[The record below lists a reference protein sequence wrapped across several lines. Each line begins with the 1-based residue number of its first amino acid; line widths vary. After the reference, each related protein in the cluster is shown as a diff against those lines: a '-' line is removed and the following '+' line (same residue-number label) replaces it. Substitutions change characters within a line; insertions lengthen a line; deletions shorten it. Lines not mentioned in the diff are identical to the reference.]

1 MLLDGHI
8 QEAID
13 YINQNFEI
21 LSKNKNIMLS
31 LHCLLFYESVHYRDD
46 EYLLAL
52 GRHIHKE
59 FSSDA
64 DFADI
69 LEVLLIKLGYIYRN
83 YNQIGSKHELPAENE
98 RDCKRCIFGYCDFTQ
113 RVWKKH

>member
-52 GRHIHKE
+52 GRHIHK
-59 FSSDA
+59 
-64 DFADI
+64 
-69 LEVLLIKLGYIYRN
+69 
-83 YNQIGSKHELPAENE
+83 
-98 RDCKRCIFGYCDFTQ
+98 
-113 RVWKKH
+113 